1 MRRVI
6 SVWLPQWP
14 LDRLSRAWPGA
25 VPSDLPFVLVRGTAD
40 TGGRAQILHAV
51 NRAARAAGLHAD
63 LSLADARAAV
73 PGLVTRPAEIVHDRV
88 ALRRLALWAGRY
100 GPRRN
105 SDGDDGL
112 WIDVTGVAHLFGG
125 EARLMADL
133 VGRLDRAGITA
144 QTALADTLGAAVAL
158 ARYGPGASARCAIV
172 PPGGQA
178 AALAALP
185 VDALRLS
192 PEAVLLLK
200 RLGLRRIGQLYDLP
214 RAALERRFH
223 DAAGKSRAAARLAG
237 TAVRTLLVRLDMALG
252 QAAEP
257 RRPLVEP
264 PQHRVQHLFAEPLI
278 SPEGLASA
286 AAAAMAELAAGLDA
300 CGLGVRRVR
309 LSLFR
314 ADGTVAA
321 VAAGTSA
328 PTRDARHLLAL
339 LADRIAALDA
349 GFGIDAVAVEATR
362 TETMT
367 PAEVELAGRLGAGAR
382 ADPAPFLDR
391 LTARLGTD
399 RAIRLAPVASHWP
412 ERAERAIPVL
422 AGAAPERRWPDP
434 AGRGPRPPLLFPM
447 PEPIAV
453 VAEVPDGPP
462 ARFTW
467 RRVGHRVVRAEGPER
482 IAPEWWRTLGAT
494 GGAEG
499 SRPQRTRDYYRIED
513 DRGGRFWVFRE
524 GLFER
529 EAEHGPP
536 AWYLH
541 GVFG

>member
-1 MRRVI
+1 M
-6 SVWLPQWP
+6 
-14 LDRLSRAWPGA
+14 
-25 VPSDLPFVLVRGTAD
+25 
-40 TGGRAQILHAV
+40 LHAV
-51 NRAARAAGLHAD
+51 NRAAGAAGLHPD

-73 PGLVTRPAEIVHDRV
+73 PGLVTRPAEIVRDRV

-112 WIDVTGVAHLFGG
+112 WIDATGVAHLFGG

-133 VGRLDRAGITA
+133 VGRLDRAGLTA
-144 QTALADTLGAAVAL
+144 HAAMADTLGAAVAL
-158 ARYGPGASARCAIV
+158 ARYGPRAGDGGAIV

-178 AALAALP
+178 AAIATLP
-185 VDALRLS
+185 VDALRLA

-200 RLGLRRIGQLYDLP
+200 RLGLRRIGQLYELP

-252 QAAEP
+252 QTAEP

-278 SPEGLASA
+278 SPEGLAAA
-286 AAAAMAELAAGLDA
+286 AAAAMAELTAGLDA

-321 VAAGTSA
+321 AAAGTSA
-328 PTRDARHLLAL
+328 PTRDAPHLLAL
-339 LADRIAALDA
+339 LADRIATLDA
-349 GFGIDAVAVEATR
+349 GFGIDALAVEATR

-367 PAEVELAGRLGAGAR
+367 PAEVELAGPLGAGVR

-391 LTARLGTD
+391 LTARLGAD

-422 AGAAPERRWPDP
+422 AGAAPERHWPDP
-434 AGRGPRPPLLFPM
+434 AGRGPRPPLLFPA

-494 GGAEG
+494 GATEDA
-499 SRPQRTRDYYRIED
+499 RAPRTRDYYRIED

-529 EAEHGPP
+529 EAEQGPP